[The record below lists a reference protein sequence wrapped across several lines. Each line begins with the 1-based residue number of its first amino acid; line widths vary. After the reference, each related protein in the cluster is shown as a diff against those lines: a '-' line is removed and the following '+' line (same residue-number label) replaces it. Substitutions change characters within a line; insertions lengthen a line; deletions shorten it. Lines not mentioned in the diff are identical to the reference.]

1 MAGGSC
7 HGNPCDEVTVHPVIR
22 LGGATMGPVI
32 ICQYEYG
39 AKTGLSLAPQPDG
52 SVKILIF
59 KGASTP
65 KTAKGIKYVAA
76 DVAVP
81 DHQKLDRMLLDGG
94 FTHHLA
100 VAMADIGDEVR
111 MLFDLVGVPWVSPDA

>member
-1 MAGGSC
+1 M
-7 HGNPCDEVTVHPVIR
+7 HPVNR
-22 LGGATMGPVI
+22 LGGKIVGPVI
-32 ICQYEYG
+32 IGQYQYG
-39 AKTGLSLAPQPDG
+39 PKTGLSLAPQPDG

-59 KGASTP
+59 KGASSA
-65 KTAKGIKYVAA
+65 KTAKGIKYVAT

-81 DHQKLDRMLLDGG
+81 DHRKLDRMLLEGG